1 MSDTV
6 FMEEIDAFTY
16 REAIA
21 AGSPIIIPVGS
32 IEQHGPHLPLNTDVL
47 LSKAMSEQLALALGG
62 LVAAP
67 VMYGYKSQQR
77 SGGGNHLGGTTS
89 LDATTIIS
97 IARTLTLEFA
107 RHGARRLVFLNGH
120 FENYQFLYEGVE
132 QATTELAGRGLD
144 VSAVLVSYWDFVDE
158 QTIKEVYRG
167 AFPGWDVEH
176 GGVLETSLMLHL
188 HPELVRLDRV
198 MDLPP
203 AQLPRY
209 DVLPVRPELT
219 PASGCLSSAAAASEA
234 AGRLLMARTSR
245 ALSEAIS
252 AEIGTPHG
260 MLPVTESA
268 DDGVT
273 EDADAN
279 VVGGR
284 QDDGGRTRLIS
295 DARPR

>member
-1 MSDTV
+1 MTASDFSV

-21 AGSPIIIPVGS
+21 DGAPIIIPVGS
-32 IEQHGPHLPLNTDVL
+32 IEQHGPHLPLNTDVI
-47 LSKAMSEQLALALGG
+47 LSKAMSARLAGALGG

-67 VMYGYKSQQR
+67 IVYGYKSQQR

-89 LDATTIIS
+89 LDGTTLIS
-97 IARTLTLEFA
+97 IAKTLTLEFA

-132 QATTELAGRGLD
+132 QATAELSLRGQD
-144 VSAVLVSYWDFVDE
+144 VAAVLLSYWDFVDE
-158 QTIKEVYRG
+158 DTIETIYQG

-198 MDLPP
+198 MDLPA

-209 DVLPVRPELT
+209 DVLPVRAELT
-219 PASGCLSSAAAASEA
+219 PESGCLSSAAAASREA
-234 AGRLLMARTSR
+234 GELLLERTSA
-245 ALSEAIS
+245 ALAD
-252 AEIGTPHG
+252 EIGAELG
-260 MLPVTESA
+260 LGVSA
-268 DDGVT
+268 
-273 EDADAN
+273 AA
-279 VVGGR
+279 
-284 QDDGGRTRLIS
+284 
-295 DARPR
+295 AH

>member
-1 MSDTV
+1 MPATV
-6 FMEEIDAFTY
+6 FMEELDAFSY

-21 AGSPIIIPVGS
+21 DGAPIVIPVGS

-47 LSKAMSEQLALALGG
+47 LARAMGERLASAVGG

-67 VMYGYKSQQR
+67 IVYGYKSQQR

-89 LDATTIIS
+89 LDAATVIS

-132 QATTELAGRGLD
+132 QATAELARRGQD
-144 VSAVLVSYWDFVDE
+144 VEAILLSYWDFVDE
-158 QTIKEVYRG
+158 GTIEQIYRG
-167 AFPGWDVEH
+167 SFPGWDVEH

-188 HPELVRLDRV
+188 HPHLVRMDRT

-209 DVLPVRPELT
+209 DVLPVREELT
-219 PASGCLSSAAAASEA
+219 PASGCLSSAAAASAA
-234 AGRLLMARTSR
+234 AGELLLERTSA
-245 ALSEAIS
+245 ALAV
-252 AEIGTPHG
+252 EIGAELG
-260 MLPVTESA
+260 AQLGASSL
-268 DDGVT
+268 
-273 EDADAN
+273 
-279 VVGGR
+279 
-284 QDDGGRTRLIS
+284 Q
-295 DARPR
+295 

>member
-1 MSDTV
+1 MPSSV
-6 FMEEIDAFTY
+6 FMEEIDAFSY

-21 AGSPIIIPVGS
+21 AGAPVVIPVGS

-47 LSKAMSEQLALALGG
+47 LARAMGERLALAVDG

-67 VMYGYKSQQR
+67 IVYGYKSQQR

-89 LDATTIIS
+89 LDAATVIA
-97 IARTLTLEFA
+97 IARTLTLEFS

-132 QATTELAGRGLD
+132 QATAELAARGRD

-158 QTIKEVYRG
+158 ETIEEVYRG
-167 AFPGWDVEH
+167 SFPGWDVEH

-188 HPELVRLDRV
+188 HPHLVRMDRA

-209 DVLPVRPELT
+209 DVLPVREELT
-219 PASGCLSSAAAASEA
+219 PPSGCLSSAAAASEA
-234 AGRLLMARTSR
+234 AGRILLERTGA
-245 ALSEAIS
+245 ALAASLGAELSVGLTTS
-252 AEIGTPHG
+252 A
-260 MLPVTESA
+260 L
-268 DDGVT
+268 
-273 EDADAN
+273 
-279 VVGGR
+279 R
-284 QDDGGRTRLIS
+284 
-295 DARPR
+295 